1 MFATVKPGL
10 VMDDLLKR
18 LEASSHFGTED
29 SKWHD
34 IDPPL
39 GFQKHGVTFK
49 SREAAGAAN
58 LQLSFA
64 SRKNGGET
72 EWMVDVDIDEKTG
85 VGHWGEVI
93 YHWVTGARTNPYAVH
108 QLLCL
113 SGHLPP
119 YSLIVDPA
127 SP

>member
-1 MFATVKPGL
+1 MTPA
-10 VMDDLLKR
+10 
-18 LEASSHFGTED
+18 ASSTR
-29 SKWHD
+29 
-34 IDPPL
+34 
-39 GFQKHGVTFK
+39 
-49 SREAAGAAN
+49 SR
-58 LQLSFA
+58 
-64 SRKNGGET
+64 
-72 EWMVDVDIDEKTG
+72 WIVDVDIDEKTG
-85 VGHWGEVI
+85 IGHWGEVI